1 MPILI
6 RPGLQL
12 LWLLMMQF
20 QQHIVVGLLL
30 DYSLDEREY
39 LRGIEEGV
47 LEDGEAVEVAQAL
60 VGVLFCE
67 GLD

>member
-60 VGVLFCE
+60 VGVSFCE

>member
-39 LRGIEEGV
+39 LRGVEEGV

>member
-47 LEDGEAVEVAQAL
+47 LEDCEAVEVAQAL